1 MNKFL
6 FIFCAGALVLG
17 SCGCQG
23 GKPAIPSND
32 SQKEQPD
39 NPDNPDDNSVNQG
52 DPGNSDTPDTEP
64 QPLVPDK
71 PEDAGSRVPLQAS
84 VTGVQPMTG
93 IVLWN
98 TSSSNKK
105 DYVQLEFSY
114 MLYNDVCK
122 EKDVFDWDNLLADVA
137 SRGHQ
142 AVVRF
147 RYTYPGKSCS
157 VPDYIKEWPGYEAT
171 NAKSEGRNTEFPDWR
186 CEELQRFHKEFHRR
200 FAERYDKDPR
210 LAFVEIGFGLW
221 AEYHIYDGPCVIG
234 RTFPSHA
241 FQAEFLPL
249 MDQWFHDTPWLFSID
264 ASDSKYAPFHSHPE
278 LLNLGFGNFDD
289 SFMCE
294 EWDGYNWSGWKFFG
308 LDRYKRGPG
317 GGEFSYYSSYD
328 QKHALD
334 KEGMYGRT
342 FEELVEKVHMTFI
355 IGNDQPGKQTEA
367 RITEAAMSMGYRFE
381 IKDFCVNDGVS
392 ASVLISNVGVAPIY
406 RDAWVAVDGVRG
418 SFNLRNLMP
427 GESTW
432 ITIDCPATKASKP
445 SIECDHLVKGQKIE
459 YQASVE

>member
-1 MNKFL
+1 MNKYL
-6 FIFCAGALVLG
+6 SILCACALAIA

-23 GKPAIPSND
+23 DKVPGSTDTPG
-32 SQKEQPD
+32 
-39 NPDNPDDNSVNQG
+39 NPDDPETPAQQEPVN
-52 DPGNSDTPDTEP
+52 PNKPD
-64 QPLVPDK
+64 
-71 PEDAGSRVPLQAS
+71 DAGDRVPLSAS
-84 VTGVQPMTG
+84 LTGVQPMTG

-98 TSSSNKK
+98 TSGSKTKS
-105 DYVQLEFSY
+105 YVQLEYSY

-122 EKDVFDWDNLLADVA
+122 EKDVFDWGAMDRLLEGVA

-147 RYTYPGKSCS
+147 RYTYPGYSCA
-157 VPDYIKEWPGYEAT
+157 VPDYIKKWPGYEAT

-234 RTFPSHA
+234 KTFPSHE
-241 FQAEFLPL
+241 FQSEFLPL
-249 MDQWFHDTPWLFSID
+249 MDQWFKDTPWLFSID
-264 ASDSKYAPFHSHPE
+264 ASDSKYAPFHKNKE
-278 LLNLGFGNFDD
+278 LLNLNFGNFDD
-289 SFMCE
+289 SFMCSD
-294 EWDGYNWSGWKFFG
+294 WDGYNWSGWQFFG
-308 LDRYKRGPG
+308 LERYKKGVA
-317 GGEFSYYSSYD
+317 GGEFSYYTDSD

-334 KEGMYGRT
+334 KEGMHGRK
-342 FEELVEKVHMTFI
+342 FEDLVAKVHMTFI
-355 IGNDQPGKQTEA
+355 IGNDQPGKQTDA

-381 IKDFCVNDGVS
+381 IRDFCVNPGKS
-392 ASVLISNVGVAPIY
+392 ASVLIANVGVAPIY
-406 RDAWVAVDGVRG
+406 RDAWVAVEGVRG
-418 SFNLRNLMP
+418 SFNLRGLMP

-432 ITIDCPATKASKP
+432 VQIECNASSSSKP

-459 YQASVE
+459 YQASVK